1 MHGANLQL
9 DYEPQHPQKQSKGE
23 QTQAATAAPAASKA
37 NVPQHNINTKEKTNT
52 KDVLEVILDVAHEI
66 TGAEMETNVPLMS
79 SGLDSLSAVE
89 FVNALSTRLSVDVP
103 PTALFDHPTLDSIA
117 SFLARELAHNTV
129 ADFPSSLE
137 GAQEMAQV
145 LVDTN
150 GVEKRTVN
158 IVA

>member
-1 MHGANLQL
+1 MHGADLQL

-23 QTQAATAAPAASKA
+23 QTQAATATPTASKA

-129 ADFPSSLE
+129 TSFPSSLV
-137 GAQEMAQV
+137 GAQEMVQV